1 MSTENT
7 LMTDATTNTDAATS
21 QDATTAA
28 ATQTSDAA
36 AAGAN
41 TEQQASGDQQA
52 QDAANTAEGQ
62 SKEGDDGAK
71 GDEPKVPEK
80 YEFKLPEDHKIDAAA
95 VEAFSEF
102 AKDAGLTQEAA
113 QALMDKLAPAMQ
125 ARQTQAVET
134 AKATWATESKADKE
148 FGGDAFNENLAV
160 AKKAIDAFGSPELR
174 TLLNESGLGNHPEII
189 RAFYRA
195 GKSISEDR
203 LVPSGSGIKSAGA
216 KDPAK
221 SLYPNQ
227 QS

>member
-1 MSTENT
+1 MSEPT

-21 QDATTAA
+21 QQATETNAA
-28 ATQTSDAA
+28 QTSDAA
-36 AAGAN
+36 ATGAN

-71 GDEPKVPEK
+71 GDEPKAPEK
-80 YEFKLPEDHKIDAAA
+80 YEFKLPDDSKVDPAA

-125 ARQTQAVET
+125 TRQAQAVET
-134 AKATWATESKADKE
+134 AKATWANEAKADKE
-148 FGGDAFNENLAV
+148 FGGDAFNENLSV

-195 GKSISEDR
+195 GKQISEDR

-216 KDPAK
+216 RDPAK

-227 QS
+227 

>member
-1 MSTENT
+1 MSETT

-21 QDATTAA
+21 TQATDTAA
-28 ATQTSDAA
+28 ADTTNAA
-36 AAGAN
+36 ATEAN
-41 TEQQASGDQQA
+41 TEQQVSGDQQA

-80 YEFKLPEDHKIDAAA
+80 YEFTLPEDSKIDSAA

-113 QALMDKLAPAMQ
+113 QSLMNKLAPAMQ
-125 ARQTQAVET
+125 ARQVQAVET
-134 AKATWATESKADKE
+134 AKTQWAGEAKADKE
-148 FGGDAFNENLAV
+148 YGGDSFAENLSV
-160 AKKAIDAFGSPELR
+160 AKKAIDAFGTPELR

-195 GKSISEDR
+195 GKTISEDR
-203 LVPSGSGIKSAGA
+203 FVPSGSGVNAGT

-227 QS
+227 